1 MLFNFVDS
9 LDVIM
14 HGFNRLDQLKSVL
27 YLFLRYKCLLCY
39 NYTLCQVCFIYVV
52 IDCDQGLENAAQGCR
67 TRAAFSSPRSQFSL
81 FRLTLIWQIIYSFF
95 PAVNWLTNGLHNF
108 VFELVYVPSTNHC
121 KNLMS
126 ERVSNLDTR

>member
-52 IDCDQGLENAAQGCR
+52 MDCDRGLERQGQ
-67 TRAAFSSPRSQFSL
+67 AHA
-81 FRLTLIWQIIYSFF
+81 
-95 PAVNWLTNGLHNF
+95 
-108 VFELVYVPSTNHC
+108 
-121 KNLMS
+121 
-126 ERVSNLDTR
+126 